1 MYQQG
6 EVSKGSQIRG
16 REGVSVACW
25 TMAREQYVGQG
36 LTLANL
42 SWLELLLGVL
52 SFCMHDQ
59 WH

>member
-1 MYQQG
+1 M
-6 EVSKGSQIRG
+6 
-16 REGVSVACW
+16 ACW

-42 SWLELLLGVL
+42 SWLELRLGVL
-52 SFCMHDQ
+52 NFCMRDQ